1 MTAGFFFI
9 IPQLGESEN
18 DICQSFG
25 MNLHQRSKGAQK
37 TAQDTYRRSHCPHL
51 LQGDFLTDVLGFQDV
66 IPYLCNHGRK
76 VKGDAA
82 LEVQVE
88 AAEINIGGA
97 DHRSGVVADKHLGM
111 DKAGG
116 VFKDAYPC
124 AQQLLVVGAG
134 KLI

>member
-25 MNLHQRSKGAQK
+25 MNLHQRSKGAQQ
-37 TAQDTYRRSHCPHL
+37 TAQDTHRRSHRPHL

-66 IPYLCNHGRK
+66 ISYLCNHGRK

-88 AAEINIGGA
+88 AAEIDIGGA
-97 DHRSGVVADKHLGM
+97 DTAVVLSLTNILAWIKPGVYSKMRTPALSS
-111 DKAGG
+111 
-116 VFKDAYPC
+116 C
-124 AQQLLVVGAG
+124 W
-134 KLI
+134 